1 MPNQIKVGFH
11 VDNSGYLGIDTR
23 FPERGN
29 PGIGGTQ
36 FTAIALAYYLKQFYP
51 DRIEPVIFAD
61 YTDLLPPSL
70 SSCAVTSR
78 VDAAIKASES
88 GCDIF
93 VFRSQDAHKKIYE
106 TVERLGLKS
115 VARSN
120 NTPGYEALTKM
131 ADARFIKSHV
141 CVGQEQ
147 LDYLRDHRV
156 IAKSTRIFHP
166 FNPASFIP
174 KPLEDKTSDTVVYL
188 GSITPKKGFHNLARV
203 WPKILQA
210 HPAAKLSVIGS
221 GKLYDR
227 SSQLGTWGV
236 AEERYE
242 ATEIRP
248 YLSDEEGNIHPSVR
262 FEGLLGDE
270 KIPILQKATVG
281 VVNPTGY
288 TEVCC
293 ASSLEFQACGTPVV
307 AGADWGL
314 LDTIAHNK
322 TGLLGKNDDEL
333 ANNILYFLKHPDAAK
348 AFGENG
354 IKFVQESFSPEAS
367 AAQWMQ
373 LFENI
378 MAGKSTPIPPVK
390 SNLLHRGKILREG
403 IRLVRT
409 NIPFLQTIPSINEF
423 KTVLKGRS

>member
-36 FTAIALAYYLKQFYP
+36 FAAIVLAYYLKQFYP
-51 DRIEPVIFAD
+51 DRIEPVIFAN
-61 YTDLLPPSL
+61 YTDLLPPDL
-70 SSCAVTSR
+70 SSYAVPSR

-106 TVERLGLKS
+106 TVERLKLKS
-115 VARSN
+115 IARSD
-120 NTPGYEALTKM
+120 NTPGYEALSKM
-131 ADARFIKSHV
+131 ADNSFIKCHV

-156 IAKSTRIFHP
+156 IAKSTAIFYP
-166 FNPASFIP
+166 CSSTAFIP
-174 KPLEDKTSDTVVYL
+174 KQLKDKTSDTVVYL
-188 GSITPKKGFHNLARV
+188 GSITPRKGFHRLAHV
-203 WPKILQA
+203 WPKVLQQ
-210 HPAAKLSVIGS
+210 HPTAKLSVIGS
-221 GKLYDR
+221 GKLYN
-227 SSQLGTWGV
+227 QAAKLGMWGV

-242 ATEIRP
+242 AKEIRP
-248 YLSDEEGNIHPSVR
+248 YLSDSQGNVHSSVR
-262 FEGLLGDE
+262 FEGVLGDE
-270 KIPILQKATVG
+270 KIPIIQNATLG
-281 VVNPTGY
+281 VVNPTAY
-288 TEVCC
+288 TETFCLSAVEIQ
-293 ASSLEFQACGTPVV
+293 SCGTPVV

-322 TGLLGKNDDEL
+322 TGLLGKNDEDL
-333 ANNILYFLKHPDAAK
+333 TKNILYFLKHPDAAK

-354 IKFVQESFSPEAS
+354 IKFVQEKFSPESS
-367 AAQWMQ
+367 ATQWVQ

-378 MAGKSTPIPPVK
+378 VAGKSTPIPKVK
-390 SNLLHRGKILREG
+390 RNLLHRGKILREG
-403 IRLVRT
+403 IRLMRT

-423 KTVLKGRS
+423 KTALKGRG